1 MSRKLTSSTVRG
13 MHILYSFSNIFPLCA
28 SLVCSHSVSKKK
40 KQKKKQPSERSL
52 RRPDGMCV
60 IPGDVSAH
68 VGGLVRPGYEM
79 HPELRLTSFIGTSGL
94 SSPAANVRA
103 EMSSL
108 RDRPP
113 L

>member
-28 SLVCSHSVSKKK
+28 SLVCFSQRVKN
-40 KQKKKQPSERSL
+40 QPSERSL

-79 HPELRLTSFIGTSGL
+79 HPELRLSSFIGTSGL

-103 EMSSL
+103 EISSL